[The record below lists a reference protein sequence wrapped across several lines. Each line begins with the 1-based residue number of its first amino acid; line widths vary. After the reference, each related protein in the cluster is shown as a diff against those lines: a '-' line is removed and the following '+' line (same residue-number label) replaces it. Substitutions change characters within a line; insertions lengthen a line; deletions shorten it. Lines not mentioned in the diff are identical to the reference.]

1 MAAAPI
7 MHAMAHPPRIP
18 SRQRDPNANDLL
30 IKGIVVALIGLA
42 VLLAPYFSKSPEL
55 QSLLANS
62 SLVGWFALV
71 LGGAF
76 IGQHFLRR
84 RAGK

>member
-1 MAAAPI
+1 MG
-7 MHAMAHPPRIP
+7 AMAHPPRIP
-18 SRQRDPNANDLL
+18 SRQRDKNANDLL

-42 VLLAPYFSKSPEL
+42 VLLAPYFSQSPEM
-55 QSLLANS
+55 QAILAGS
-62 SLVGWFALV
+62 TLVGWFALV

-76 IGQHFLRR
+76 IVQYALRR

>member
-1 MAAAPI
+1 MG
-7 MHAMAHPPRIP
+7 AMAHPPRIP
-18 SRQRDPNANDLL
+18 SRQRDKNANDLL

-42 VLLAPYFSKSPEL
+42 VLLAPYFSKSPEM
-55 QSLLANS
+55 QAILAGS
-62 SLVGWFALV
+62 ALVGWFALV

-76 IGQHFLRR
+76 IVQYVLRR

>member
-1 MAAAPI
+1 
-7 MHAMAHPPRIP
+7 MAHPPRIP
-18 SRQRDPNANDLL
+18 SRQRDKNANDLL

-42 VLLAPYFSKSPEL
+42 VLPAPYFSQSPEL
-55 QSLLANS
+55 RALLADS
-62 SLVGWFALV
+62 ALVGWFALV

-76 IGQHFLRR
+76 SVQHALRR